1 MGDQVF
7 GFTLFGAYSSL
18 LLVPGKQVRKIPQL
32 LGGKVLS
39 LESAAALP
47 AVAATALH
55 AISQAGAWPEK
66 ICTKNRAAL
75 VHSAAGIVIVV
86 MYSFFLSYRYLSG
99 DSLSFSPSHSPYIMS
114 LDPQE
119 VLEVCWCKC

>member
-1 MGDQVF
+1 MGDKVF

-18 LLVPGKQVRKIPQL
+18 LLVPGRQIRKIPQL
-32 LGGKVLS
+32 LGGKESKSLS

-75 VHSAAGIVIVV
+75 VHSAAGTAIVV
-86 MYSFFLSYRYLSG
+86 VMMYLFILTDF
-99 DSLSFSPSHSPYIMS
+99 
-114 LDPQE
+114 
-119 VLEVCWCKC
+119 CKNH

>member
-18 LLVPGKQVRKIPQL
+18 LLVPGRQIRKIPQL

-66 ICTKNRAAL
+66 ICTKNRATL
-75 VHSAAGIVIVV
+75 VHSAAGMVIVV
-86 MYSFFLSYRYLSG
+86 MISTFLLLSFIFLSLTLFTLS
-99 DSLSFSPSHSPYIMS
+99 P
-114 LDPQE
+114 
-119 VLEVCWCKC
+119 

>member
-18 LLVPGKQVRKIPQL
+18 LLVPGKQIRKIPQL

-66 ICTKNRAAL
+66 ICTKNRSAL
-75 VHSAAGIVIVV
+75 VHSAAGT
-86 MYSFFLSYRYLSG
+86 
-99 DSLSFSPSHSPYIMS
+99 SFSPASLLSHSHS
-114 LDPQE
+114 LHSSTTLLLEQV
-119 VLEVCWCKC
+119 VLVEC